1 MEIAAATVGS
11 VLPKLQAYLLLKH
24 DGDHHDAELHS
35 RELTSIHAA
44 LRDAAA
50 RGHASA
56 GQPHDNEH
64 EGRDWVDA
72 ARELA
77 YNVDDAIDA
86 LLVTSTLQPARGQDG
101 ADDLPRSPITL
112 EGLLQRATDLSG
124 SRPRIAGEVPV
135 PTATVVHSDL
145 DDEVVL
151 VGADGARDG
160 LIRRLRLRGDGN
172 SDGGEVDAC
181 DRKVKAVAIV
191 GSAGLGKTA
200 LARSSYGVLQP
211 QFDCA
216 AFVSVGFHPHIESV
230 LQSLLRQLGFT
241 GDVAA
246 TEEPRDE
253 RKLIN
258 QLLGFLQNKR
268 YLIVVDDLW
277 DRLSW
282 DKIRCALIDNNHGSR
297 IIATT
302 HNFDVADQVGT
313 PYELK
318 PLSAEDSRA
327 LFFRT
332 VFGHEDKRCHD
343 DEFTKVAE
351 KISKKCNG
359 VPLAIVTLAKMLA
372 SKMGDKRE
380 WHKVRGYIGSG
391 LENTPDVKNMR
402 MVTSLGYYNL
412 PPHLRACLL
421 YMSVFPEDYEI
432 RRDRLVWRWIA
443 EGFVQFEDKK
453 VESLF
458 ELGETYVDE
467 LVNRSMIQ
475 LLDVDY
481 ADDGG
486 RDECCCS
493 VSFPVMDLIS
503 HLSSQET
510 FITVLDDEQQACPS
524 GQQIRRASFR
534 GQSKTEDSSSLAS
547 ISMPQLRSL
556 SVFSPGNAE
565 SIDLSTAG
573 FLRVLDLEGC
583 DLSGSHLLQHH
594 IGSLIH
600 MRYLGLRDTRID
612 SVPEN
617 IGKLRSLQTLDL
629 ADNTKVD
636 ELPASVVQLRE
647 LMCLRVDYR
656 TRVPTGIGSL
666 TALEELSDVSTREA
680 PDVVE
685 ELGRLTKLRVLR
697 MTLWK
702 PSRRQEE
709 ALLQSLRGLHNIQ
722 VLDVYVTGGDCSQ
735 SLDMVREAWA
745 PPRSLREFH
754 ARAMN
759 RYSSSLRLLPV
770 WIDAPATPRL
780 AVLIVQLQELR
791 QQDVEALGRLPT
803 LRVLRVDP
811 YANKEPLVVPGGA
824 FPRLTECR
832 FRDSDLGPVFRRGA
846 APRLR
851 RLEFCFRVRNT
862 IDLGNDGFDFGLGN
876 LESLEEAVVYVGC
889 QESTEPEAEAAEA
902 ALRGAADAHPNR
914 ANFDVITFGEELMCF
929 DDDS

>member
-1 MEIAAATVGS
+1 
-11 VLPKLQAYLLLKH
+11 
-24 DGDHHDAELHS
+24 
-35 RELTSIHAA
+35 
-44 LRDAAA
+44 
-50 RGHASA
+50 
-56 GQPHDNEH
+56 
-64 EGRDWVDA
+64 
-72 ARELA
+72 
-77 YNVDDAIDA
+77 
-86 LLVTSTLQPARGQDG
+86 
-101 ADDLPRSPITL
+101 
-112 EGLLQRATDLSG
+112 
-124 SRPRIAGEVPV
+124 
-135 PTATVVHSDL
+135 
-145 DDEVVL
+145 
-151 VGADGARDG
+151 
-160 LIRRLRLRGDGN
+160 
-172 SDGGEVDAC
+172 
-181 DRKVKAVAIV
+181 
-191 GSAGLGKTA
+191 
-200 LARSSYGVLQP
+200 
-211 QFDCA
+211 
-216 AFVSVGFHPHIESV
+216 
-230 LQSLLRQLGFT
+230 
-241 GDVAA
+241 
-246 TEEPRDE
+246 
-253 RKLIN
+253 
-258 QLLGFLQNKR
+258 
-268 YLIVVDDLW
+268 
-277 DRLSW
+277 LSW

-302 HNFDVADQVGT
+302 RNFDVADQVGT

-318 PLSAEDSRA
+318 PLSAEDSRT

-332 VFGHEDKRCHD
+332 VFGHEDKRCPD

-351 KISKKCNG
+351 TISKKCSG

-372 SKMGDKRE
+372 TKMGGKKE

-391 LENTPDVKNMR
+391 LENTLDVKNMR

-443 EGFVQFEDKK
+443 EGFVQFEDSK

-458 ELGETYVDE
+458 ELGESYVDE
-467 LVNRSMIQ
+467 FVNRSMIQ

-493 VSFPVMDLIS
+493 VSFPLMDLIS

-534 GQSKTEDSSSLAS
+534 GRSKTEDSSSLAS

-583 DLSGSHLLQHH
+583 DLSRSHLLQDH

-600 MRYLGLRDTRID
+600 LRYLGLRDTRIA

-636 ELPASVVQLRE
+636 ELPASVVQLRQ
-647 LMCLRVDYR
+647 LMCLRVDYL

-685 ELGRLTKLRVLR
+685 ELGGLTKLRVLR

-709 ALLQSLRGLHNIQ
+709 ALLHSLRGMQNIQ
-722 VLDVYVTGGDCSQ
+722 VLDVYVTGGGGGGGGDCSQ
-735 SLDMVREAWA
+735 RLDMVREAWA
-745 PPRSLREFH
+745 PPRRLREFH

-759 RYSSSLRLLPV
+759 CYSSSLRVLPV

-791 QQDVEALGRLPT
+791 QQDVEALGRLPA

-832 FRDSDLGPVFRRGA
+832 FRDSDLGPVFQRGA

-929 DDDS
+929 DDDN